1 MVCLYEHVYRCSF
14 FGYSTCS
21 ESWGNGSTLLFVRS
35 KLLTSCYQTV
45 NVDLDIPSLPPT
57 VDTSSTRGDW
67 VSSYK
72 YNNFEWERPGH
83 WVYFR
88 DNTVSIE
95 LFLTSS
101 QLPSG
106 PEFLD
111 LDTLDNGFH
120 AHLMVMHDSDSW
132 LHSSV
137 AVKRFFGLWKIL
149 GVGGWMLLNLDT
161 FCRPQRRNICVLE
174 V

>member
-1 MVCLYEHVYRCSF
+1 VVCLYEHFYWCSF
-14 FGYSTCS
+14 FGYSTFF
-21 ESWGNGSTLLFVRS
+21 ESWGNGSTLLLVTS
-35 KLLTSCYQTV
+35 KLLTRCYQTV
-45 NVDLDIPSLPPT
+45 NLDLDIPSLPPT

-72 YNNFEWERPGH
+72 YNNFEWGRPGH

-101 QLPSG
+101 RRPSG
-106 PEFLD
+106 PGFLD
-111 LDTLDNGFH
+111 LETLDKGFH

-137 AVKRFFGLWKIL
+137 LAVKRFVGLWEDD
-149 GVGGWMLLNLDT
+149 G
-161 FCRPQRRNICVLE
+161 
-174 V
+174 